1 MKKRTVIKQKT
12 KTILITIVAIIL
24 FALSFI
30 LISSSLNI
38 RIVEEREVLNYNS
51 NSKVNYVVNL
61 KDNDYFTEKVL
72 PEGEQYI
79 TSAIDNVEIDYK
91 YSFSSAKM
99 LSGKYSYKI
108 VANVNADHKI
118 NSSTSKRVWSKDYV
132 LASKEN
138 ILLNNESTF
147 NIDKKIKINY
157 DEYNKIISDFKRDYM
172 LAVQSKVDV
181 YMYVMLNGNYNNKE
195 FVEEAT
201 LLTSI
206 PLSEQT
212 ISINTDYKQNKTN
225 ALTEM
230 VTIDRFN
237 NIYIFILGILFSL
250 IAILTI
256 VWRIIIIVA
265 DNKKQTKYIKQLKK
279 FMHDYDDIIATVK
292 SKPNTSGLNL
302 IEFIKFEELVNA
314 QDDLRVPII
323 FCETKVNE
331 EGYFFLISETC
342 AYYYILRNE

>member
-38 RIVEEREVLNYNS
+38 RVVEEREVLNYNS

-61 KDNDYFTEKVL
+61 KDNDHFTEKVL

-79 TSAIDNVEIDYK
+79 TSVIDNIEIDYK

-99 LSGKYSYKI
+99 ISGKYSYKI

-132 LASKEN
+132 LVSKED
-138 ILLNNESTF
+138 ISLNNESTF

-157 DEYNKIISDFKRDYM
+157 DEYNKIINDFKRDYM

-181 YMYVMLNGNYNNKE
+181 YMYVMLNGNYDNKE

-212 ISINTDYKQNKTN
+212 ISISTDYNKNKTN

-230 VTIDRFN
+230 VTVDRFN
-237 NIYIFILGILFSL
+237 NIYIFVLGILLSL
-250 IAILTI
+250 IAIITI
-256 VWRIIIIVA
+256 AWRIIIIVA
-265 DNKKQTKYIKQLKK
+265 DNKKQSKYIKQLKK

-292 SKPNTSGLNL
+292 SKPNTNGLKL

-342 AYYYILRNE
+342 AYYYVLRNE